1 MTENIF
7 FWQSENYDFLG
18 FPVFCPWCASLLRT
32 KDFAAYHETTTD
44 RLHECLLCGWYFK
57 KYIRYSESLS
67 RFSGI
72 YTYAILKKYNS
83 EEIPFSLSNME
94 LFLQKQMPTER
105 QWSEKKIDEFIG
117 GVMKNEG
124 ITIVFK
130 IMALDRQRIILFVEN
145 KGQFYVL
152 ELFKSPNQPGIGMRF
167 VHELIGL
174 HLVWGR
180 AKAYLVTETDPI
192 FEPNIIDMNYK
203 KLKKSGYRTDFKSA
217 FEIMAALG
225 LYNRR
230 FPALH
235 ELSASRRQEIIETNK
250 KTEIEWPIR
259 RRT

>member
-7 FWQSENYDFLG
+7 FWQSANYDFLG
-18 FPVFCPWCASLLRT
+18 FPVFCPWCGSILRT

-57 KYIRYSESLS
+57 KYIRYSETQG
-67 RFSGI
+67 RFSGH
-72 YTYAILKKYNS
+72 YSYAILKKYNS

-94 LFLQKQMPTER
+94 LFLQSHIPSER

-152 ELFKSPNQPGIGMRF
+152 EQFKSPNQPGIGLRF
-167 VHELIGL
+167 VNELIGL

-180 AKAYLVTETDPI
+180 AKAYLVTETDPL
-192 FEPNIIDMNYK
+192 FEPNIIEMNYK
-203 KLKKSGYRTDFKSA
+203 KLKKSGYKMDLKLA
-217 FEIMAALG
+217 AEIMTELG
-225 LYNRR
+225 LYDK
-230 FPALH
+230 FKVDH
-235 ELSASRRQEIIETNK
+235 
-250 KTEIEWPIR
+250 
-259 RRT
+259 